1 MPSASSSA
9 ICLSRATGSRP
20 VQPAITAW
28 SIDRVSGVAAPL
40 SITVKVRSYTDCA
53 LHRGGEFKHATVGA
67 AGCRDHEPD
76 RHLAI
81 AMRGQRDGAA
91 VNHVDQGAIAQATQ
105 VRCSKR
111 LVVGEIDDAR

>member
-28 SIDRVSGVAAPL
+28 SIDMVSGVSMPRSRTL
-40 SITVKVRSYTDCA
+40 KVRSYTDRA
-53 LHRGGEFKHATVGA
+53 LHRGGKLEDAAVGA
-67 AGCRDHEPD
+67 ACRGDHQPD
-76 RHLAI
+76 GRFSL

-91 VNHVDQGAIAQATQ
+91 VDHVDQRAVA
-105 VRCSKR
+105 
-111 LVVGEIDDAR
+111 